1 MLLNIHFFG
10 TYKLSLPRTST
21 VYDLLFLK
29 QKKRVLY
36 ISLEYVPLTCDLVSH
51 FICPLFTIITYSSKT
66 AEDNNY
72 WLSRNASVNSIS
84 KIVFILKALSD
95 FSEQEFLT
103 LRPRQNDGTDR
114 ES

>member
-10 TYKLSLPRTST
+10 TYTLSLPRTST

-84 KIVFILKALSD
+84 KIVLILKALSD
-95 FSEQEFLT
+95 SSEQEFLT
-103 LRPRQNDGTDR
+103 
-114 ES
+114 